1 MAYRPVHQC
10 IESRRQLC
18 DPLQVLHNTLI
29 PMHHVSPGV
38 DWQWHTWPVLGFIDI
53 IAHQYVALSL
63 MLTTSLYVG
72 KDLAKKSCAT

>member
-1 MAYRPVHQC
+1 
-10 IESRRQLC
+10 
-18 DPLQVLHNTLI
+18 
-29 PMHHVSPGV
+29 MHHVSPGV